1 MDDAARIQTVKRHLR
16 RTFKNDLIGLK
27 AKCTEVAAGATEAVE
42 LTGNSFEGGSANGQ
56 LVFERLAYLQAILD
70 ILDEMDP
77 DGGAE
82 PPPTTTHA
90 DFSYS
95 PLQT

>member
-16 RTFKNDLIGLK
+16 RTYKDNLTGLK
-27 AKCTEVAAGATEAVE
+27 ALQISVSAGATEAVE

-70 ILDEMDP
+70 VLDEMDP